1 MPAINFIALP
11 VATATAGRRAGRAF
25 SFIRPSG
32 RVYGGHGSG
41 DNTRYRADRR
51 AIKYTSD
58 RAVRCPTASRS
69 KNMPRE
75 SAAFLR

>member
-41 DNTRYRADRR
+41 DNTRYHGDVLRDGA
-51 AIKYTSD
+51 
-58 RAVRCPTASRS
+58 AS
-69 KNMPRE
+69 
-75 SAAFLR
+75 

>member
-41 DNTRYRADRR
+41 DNTRYHGDVLRDGAGLVGDNDRSTPSE
-51 AIKYTSD
+51 AT
-58 RAVRCPTASRS
+58 
-69 KNMPRE
+69 
-75 SAAFLR
+75 